1 MISSKSTL
9 RLNIALLVYI
19 VRYTSTYNHVNI
31 QDITD
36 KTSLLFVIV
45 NVYSIRVI
53 HLMATHSNYGSTR
66 DALGIGPTPLSSDDN
81 DDQAPLDEH
90 KIQLLRRRRQ
100 EVVEVVVDEE
110 QRAVNS
116 DISPDNKPAGWYNY
130 GYYRTRHYFQ
140 CSDNDIT
147 KPLPTKV
154 QYLGKNIANVDDTI
168 SPTEGYNIGDEE
180 HSKLPPYYAE
190 FKNGRRGLY
199 ASRDIKQGELVNN
212 DNKGAVQFPSS
223 HSWRMLVFNLTTKEL
238 ACEVINSSWV
248 QRRRGY
254 KPYHLFSSANIS
266 KLMNI
271 GTEKTITVNREDE
284 YSPKMVAMRDIKKG
298 EEILRDV
305 YEERAY
311 AYAYYRDEY
320 DTVWDY
326 VGLGE
331 EEGISFK
338 EYIKEESMEEVK
350 GKEGVFIAFAI
361 EILNEIF
368 LFGCQLFLVYK
379 LLQWLGLGV
388 DEKSSE

>member
-1 MISSKSTL
+1 MSPT
-9 RLNIALLVYI
+9 
-19 VRYTSTYNHVNI
+19 
-31 QDITD
+31 
-36 KTSLLFVIV
+36 KTSRTRLCLLFVIV

-53 HLMATHSNYGSTR
+53 HLMATHSHYSSTK
-66 DALGIGPTPLSSDDN
+66 DALGLGPTPLSSDDN

-90 KIQLLRRRRQ
+90 KIQLLRRRQ
-100 EVVEVVVDEE
+100 VEEEVDEQE
-110 QRAVNS
+110 EAVNN
-116 DISPDNKPAGWYNY
+116 DISPYNKPAGWYNY

-147 KPLPTKV
+147 RPLPTKEDWKILQKAYI
-154 QYLGKNIANVDDTI
+154 QYLGKNIANLDDTI
-168 SPTEGYNIGDEE
+168 SPSEGYNIGDNE

-212 DNKGAVQFPSS
+212 DTKGAVQFPSS
-223 HSWRMLVFNLTTKEL
+223 HTWRMLVFNLPTKQL

-248 QRRRGY
+248 QKRRGY

-266 KLMNI
+266 KLMNT
-271 GTEKTITVNREDE
+271 GTEKTINVNREDE
-284 YSPKMVAMRDIKKG
+284 YSPKMVALRDMKKG

-305 YEERAY
+305 NEERV
-311 AYAYYRDEY
+311 YAYYRDEY
-320 DTVWDY
+320 DTVWDH

-331 EEGISFK
+331 EEGVVL
-338 EYIKEESMEEVK
+338 SMEEA
-350 GKEGVFIAFAI
+350 GEEERKEGMLGLGLTASFAI
-361 EILNEIF
+361 GILNEIF

-379 LLQWLGLGV
+379 LLQWL